1 MIGGGS
7 DADPTGSVPPR
18 SRVKKGRFK
27 ERSKEPDEKV
37 REGRICILC
46 YVPHSYREEFQNV
59 ITDVCHFCFD
69 CQMSQML
76 TSLDQF
82 LHEVEPHVDRMGL
95 EGEHGISLMDLMTI
109 FNRVSVYLMSH

>member
-1 MIGGGS
+1 MRKLEGCAS
-7 DADPTGSVPPR
+7 YATYTLAT
-18 SRVKKGRFK
+18 
-27 ERSKEPDEKV
+27 
-37 REGRICILC
+37 GRI
-46 YVPHSYREEFQNV
+46 EFQNV
-59 ITDVCHFCFD
+59 ITDVCHFSFD

-95 EGEHGISLMDLMTI
+95 EGEHGISLMGLMTI